1 MKNLNTTRLHSLD
14 ILRGLDIFILVFAG
28 PFLFQLLKI
37 LNMPE
42 LEFLRTQLSHANW
55 EGFYFWDLIMP
66 LFMFIAG
73 VSMPFSLSKYQ
84 GNRTYFRIV
93 KRVFLLFFFGALV
106 QGNLLKFD
114 LHSLR
119 LYSNTLQAIAVGY
132 LIASVI
138 LLNFKTIKW
147 QIIITSL
154 LFATY
159 YALMCAFGDFTPD
172 GNFAET
178 VDKALLGRW
187 RDGVRWSEN
196 VWSFSKNYH
205 YTWILSSLNFGITV
219 MLGAFAGEI
228 MRNGTDKFRNA
239 KILFL
244 TGIALVIA
252 GQLVGLHFPIIK
264 KIWSSSMTLYS
275 GGLCFLAMAIFYWY
289 IDCIGRGKW
298 LDWLKIYGM
307 NSIFAYVVSHVISF
321 KSIPNSLFF
330 GLKSTLGDY
339 YPLLINFSEYLILF
353 YILYLMYKNKIFLK
367 V

>member
-1 MKNLNTTRLHSLD
+1 MKSLYSTRLHSLD

-28 PFLFQLLKI
+28 PLLIQLLKI
-37 LNMPE
+37 LKMPE

-66 LFMFIAG
+66 LFLFMTG
-73 VSMPFSLSKYQ
+73 VSIPFSLSKYR
-84 GNRTYFRIV
+84 GTDVYIRII

-132 LIASVI
+132 LIASII
-138 LLNFKTIKW
+138 LLNFKIKW
-147 QIIITSL
+147 QIVITLL
-154 LFATY
+154 LFAIY
-159 YALMCAFGDFTPD
+159 YVLMVALGDFTQD
-172 GNFAET
+172 GNFAEAVDRT
-178 VDKALLGRW
+178 VLGRW
-187 RDGVRWSEN
+187 RDGVKFN
-196 VWSFSKNYH
+196 GDIWSFSKVYR
-205 YTWILSSLNFGITV
+205 YTWILSSLNFGVTV

-228 MRNGTDKFRNA
+228 MRNATDKFKNA
-239 KILFL
+239 KMLFIIA
-244 TGIALVIA
+244 IALIIS
-252 GQLVGLHFPIIK
+252 GQLLGLHFPIIK

-289 IDCIGRGKW
+289 IDCLGKGKW

-321 KSIPNSLFF
+321 KSIPNSIFF
-330 GLKSTLGDY
+330 GLKNTLGDY

-353 YILYLMYKNKIFLK
+353 YILHLMYKNKIFIK